1 MTEAG
6 RTAVPGD
13 LAFDTNGLVPVVV
26 QDRASGDV
34 LMVAWANAEALA
46 RTAETGLAHFWSRS
60 RKALWRKGET
70 SGNGLRVVE
79 ARADCDRDTLLL
91 VVDPEGPACHTGSR
105 TCFGDESPT
114 AAGMLE
120 ELARVVSERA
130 RATPEESYT
139 ARLLQKG
146 PDQVLKK
153 VGEEATEVVLAARA
167 QSDERLA
174 EETADLLY
182 HVLVALEMRG
192 LPLTRVMDELR
203 RRRSGASSTSARGS
217 R

>member
-1 MTEAG
+1 MTAG
-6 RTAVPGD
+6 AGD
-13 LAFDTNGLVPVVV
+13 ARMMPDGLAFDDAGLLPVVV

-46 RTAETGLAHFWSRS
+46 RTAETGLAHFWSRR

-70 SGNGLRVVE
+70 SGNGLRVVG

-91 VVDPEGPACHTGSR
+91 VVDPEGPACHTGAR
-105 TCFGDESPT
+105 TCFGETSPT

-120 ELARVVSERA
+120 ELARVVAA
-130 RATPEESYT
+130 RAGAPPEESYT
-139 ARLLQKG
+139 ARLLSKG

-153 VGEEATEVVLAARA
+153 IGEEATEVVLAGRA

-182 HVLVALEMRG
+182 HLLVALRQRE
-192 LPLTRVMDELR
+192 LPLVRVMDELR
-203 RRRSGASSTSARGS
+203 RRRGGG
-217 R
+217 